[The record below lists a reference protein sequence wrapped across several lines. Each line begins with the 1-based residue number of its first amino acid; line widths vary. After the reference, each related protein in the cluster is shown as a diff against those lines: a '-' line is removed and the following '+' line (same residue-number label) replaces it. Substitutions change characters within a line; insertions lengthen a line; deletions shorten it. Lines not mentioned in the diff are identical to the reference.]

1 MHLDELA
8 EGALKGVLRL
18 IGLIIRVVIWLTYE
32 FLFEK
37 IAWHI
42 GWPICR
48 LVTFNSLPREGITE
62 SERASGT
69 TQFMVSMTGL
79 ISLVVSGSVIAQLTG
94 SVF

>member
-1 MHLDELA
+1 LDELA
-8 EGALKGVLRL
+8 ESALKGILRL
-18 IGLIIRVVIWLTYE
+18 IGLIIRVLIWLTYE

-37 IAWHI
+37 IAWYI

-48 LVTFNSLPREGITE
+48 LITFNTLPREGITE

-79 ISLVVSGSVIAQLTG
+79 VSLVASGVLIAQLTG
-94 SVF
+94 SAL